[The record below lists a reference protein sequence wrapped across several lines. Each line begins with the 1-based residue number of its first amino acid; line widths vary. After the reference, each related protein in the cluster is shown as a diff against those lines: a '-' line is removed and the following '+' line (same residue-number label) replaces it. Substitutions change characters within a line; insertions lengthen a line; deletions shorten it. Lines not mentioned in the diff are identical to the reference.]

1 MLAELQIDDLVLI
14 EAARLELSPGL
25 NVITGETGAGKSL
38 LAQAIGLLM
47 GQKGS
52 DDLIRPGAQRA
63 LVQALFEPSGE
74 REDAADDE
82 DAAAASEDAA
92 AASGGDTAAASGGDT
107 AAASS
112 GDAASASGG
121 DAAHAPAGGRAET
134 LAVAREL
141 PRGGRSRARRDGLM
155 SSAAA
160 VEEALRERLAF
171 YGQLEHTRLLQLERQ
186 LDLLDGF
193 APAEIGPLADAYTEA
208 YRHAHALSRELE
220 ELQSAGR
227 EREREIDMLRFQV
240 GEIDGASLEPGEDQR
255 LAVERERLRHAGKLL
270 ERVGGALAL
279 LAGEGEH
286 AALDAVR
293 VAQRL
298 VGEAAAL
305 DEGLGGTAARL
316 DALTAELDDTAAA
329 LRAYLDE
336 LDVDPAHRDALET
349 RYDLVR
355 ALQRKYGATA
365 DEVLAYADEARARLA
380 RLEEFEANEEALTGA
395 AREARVA
402 AVAAA
407 GRLTAARAAAAPA
420 FAARVEEEL
429 RQLAMPHAR
438 FEARVTSRVAG
449 APAGA
454 ASDDRAAVDRSSADA
469 ARDRSSADA
478 RDRPSSDAARD
489 RSSADA
495 HDRRSA
501 EAARDRSADAV
512 EAAWQRLAPRGA
524 DDVEFYFGANP
535 GMPLRPLRDTASGG
549 ELSRVMLTI
558 RGMVTLGDDVE
569 TLIFDEVDAGIGGV
583 TAAALGERLA
593 TLAEGRQIVCITH
606 LPQVA
611 AYAERQYAISKVT
624 DAEAGTTHTE
634 VRLVEGDERL
644 AELCRMLGAAPDDAA
659 ARRHAQGLL
668 DRARAAA
675 R

>member
-14 EAARLELSPGL
+14 EAARLEFAPGL

-47 GQKGS
+47 GQKGG
-52 DDLIRPGAQRA
+52 DDLIRPGAERA
-63 LVQALFEPSGE
+63 LVQALFEPGGGGE
-74 REDAADDE
+74 EPEDDAVAAE
-82 DAAAASEDAA
+82 
-92 AASGGDTAAASGGDT
+92 
-107 AAASS
+107 
-112 GDAASASGG
+112 ASAS
-121 DAAHAPAGGRAET
+121 DRAET

-141 PRGGRSRARRDGLM
+141 PRGGRSRARRDGLL
-155 SSAAA
+155 SSAGA

-193 APAEIGPLADAYTEA
+193 APAEIGPLAAAYTEV
-208 YRHAHALSRELE
+208 YRHAQALSRELD
-220 ELQSAGR
+220 ELRSAGR
-227 EREREIDMLRFQV
+227 ERERELDMLRFQV
-240 GEIDGASLEPGEDQR
+240 DEIDAAQLEPGEDER
-255 LAVERERLRHAGKLL
+255 LALERERLRHAGKLL
-270 ERVGGALAL
+270 ERVGGAVAL

-298 VGEAAAL
+298 IGEAAAL
-305 DEGLGGTAARL
+305 DESLGGAAARL
-316 DALTAELDDTAAA
+316 DALTAELDDASAA
-329 LRAYLDE
+329 LRAYLED

-349 RYDLVR
+349 RYDRVR
-355 ALQRKYGATA
+355 ALRRKYGASA
-365 DEVLAYADEARARLA
+365 DDVLAYADEARARLA
-380 RLEEFEANEEALTGA
+380 RLEEFEANEEALA
-395 AREARVA
+395 AAAAKARAA

-407 GRLTAARAAAAPA
+407 GRLTAARAAAAPV
-420 FAARVEEEL
+420 FASRVAEEL

-438 FEARVTSRVAG
+438 FEVRVTPRA
-449 APAGA
+449 APARGRPDPEA
-454 ASDDRAAVDRSSADA
+454 ADAPSTPSASDG
-469 ARDRSSADA
+469 
-478 RDRPSSDAARD
+478 PSDAAW
-489 RSSADA
+489 
-495 HDRRSA
+495 
-501 EAARDRSADAV
+501 AA
-512 EAAWQRLAPRGA
+512 LGPRGA
-524 DDVEFYFGANP
+524 DDVEFFFGANP

-593 TLAEGRQIVCITH
+593 TLAERRQIVCITH

-611 AYAERQYAISKVT
+611 ACADRQYSIVKVS
-624 DAEAGTTHTE
+624 DAKADTTRTE

-644 AELCRMLGAAPDDAA
+644 AELCRMLGASPDDAA

-668 DRARAAA
+668 KRAREAPG
-675 R
+675 